1 MRLYVP
7 GEVQRE
13 ALAFP
18 KPVVLWAS
26 PANAGA
32 LELANEI
39 ADAALKVIGGTGH
52 MSPMEDAASWS
63 SAVTTLWRE

>member
-1 MRLYVP
+1 MHIYVQFSDHYILAQVP
-7 GEVQRE
+7 NLRPE
-13 ALAFP
+13 AWSLSA
-18 KPVVLWAS
+18 AE
-26 PANAGA
+26 G
-32 LELANEI
+32 LANEI